1 MTFGAPQYLFALLAL
16 PPLATLVA
24 WGFARRAS
32 SVQRIGDPILVKRLS
47 TAVSLPMRVLRLTL
61 WFAGVA
67 LIVVGLARPQ
77 WGSDIEIVE
86 QRGVQVM
93 VALDISRSMLAQ
105 DVKPTRLDRAKLE
118 ISDLM
123 SRLEGDSV
131 GIVLFSGAS
140 FIQFPMT
147 SDYATARTY
156 VHNASPSAISRQGTV
171 IGEAIATAMVGFSD
185 QRVSQRVIV
194 IMTDGESHEGDPVA
208 AARQA
213 AQDGAVVYT
222 VGFGSPDGGPVPEYD
237 ERGDITGHRQDAQG
251 RTVISQLDEA
261 TLRGVA
267 EAGGGRYF
275 RAAEI
280 DAMAN
285 LADEIRSYKDEAF
298 QSEFSQRRVERFQ
311 VFLIAGALSLVLAEL
326 ATDRLSLWFR
336 RRRLGAVERAA
347 DV

>member
-16 PPLATLVA
+16 PPLAMLVA

-47 TAVSLPMRVLRLTL
+47 AAVSLPMRILRIIL
-61 WFAGVA
+61 WFAGVTL
-67 LIVVGLARPQ
+67 LIVGLARPQWGSDIEIVEQRGVQVMVALAGVTLLIVGLARPQ

-147 SDYATARTY
+147 SDYATARAY

-171 IGEAIATAMVGFSD
+171 IGEAIATAMVGFSN
-185 QRVSQRVIV
+185 QRVSQR
-194 IMTDGESHEGDPVA
+194 GNS
-208 AARQA
+208 
-213 AQDGAVVYT
+213 
-222 VGFGSPDGGPVPEYD
+222 S
-237 ERGDITGHRQDAQG
+237 
-251 RTVISQLDEA
+251 
-261 TLRGVA
+261 
-267 EAGGGRYF
+267 
-275 RAAEI
+275 
-280 DAMAN
+280 
-285 LADEIRSYKDEAF
+285 
-298 QSEFSQRRVERFQ
+298 
-311 VFLIAGALSLVLAEL
+311 LS
-326 ATDRLSLWFR
+326 
-336 RRRLGAVERAA
+336 
-347 DV
+347 

>member
-16 PPLATLVA
+16 PPLVMLVA
-24 WGFARRAS
+24 WSFSRRAS

-47 TAVSLPMRVLRLTL
+47 AAVSLPMRILRIIL
-61 WFAGVA
+61 WFAGVIL
-67 LIVVGLARPQ
+67 LIVGLARPQ

-147 SDYATARTY
+147 SDYATARAY

-213 AQDGAVVYT
+213 AKDDAVIYT
-222 VGFGSPDGGPVPEYD
+222 VGVGSPGGGPVPEYD
-237 ERGDITGHRQDAQG
+237 DRGQIAGYPKDSQG
-251 RTVISQLDEA
+251 RTVISQLDEV
-261 TLRGVA
+261 TLRSVA

-275 RAAEI
+275 RASEI
-280 DAMAN
+280 DAMAS
-285 LADEIRSYKDEAF
+285 LAGEIRSYQDEAF
-298 QSEFSQRRVERFQ
+298 QSEFSQRKVERLQ
-311 VFLIAGALSLVLAEL
+311 VFLLAGALSLVLAEL
-326 ATDRLSLWFR
+326 ATDRLSFWCR
-336 RRRLGAVERAA
+336 RRRMWTAEGAAHV
-347 DV
+347 